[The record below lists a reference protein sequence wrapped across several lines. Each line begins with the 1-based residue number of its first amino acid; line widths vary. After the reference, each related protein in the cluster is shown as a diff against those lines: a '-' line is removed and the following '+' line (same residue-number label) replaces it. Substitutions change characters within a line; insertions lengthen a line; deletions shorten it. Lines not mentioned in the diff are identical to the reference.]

1 MKFTK
6 MQACGNDYIY
16 VDLHQETIEN
26 PSQLSRLLSP
36 RHFAVGGDGLITIGP
51 SERADFAMRI
61 YNADGSEAEM
71 CGNGIR
77 CVAKYVYDHGLTKK
91 RKISVETGA
100 GIKTLSLGCEE
111 AASGREIVTSV
122 RVDMGEPILSPGE
135 IPVLLPG
142 MQAIAVPFEAEGKTW
157 RMSCISMGNP
167 HAVFFVPSLEDIDI
181 KKTGPAI
188 ENHPLFPKRTN
199 VEFVEVV
206 SHNEL
211 RMQVWERGSGETM
224 ACGTGACASVVAA
237 VLNGHTK
244 EEVLVHLSGGD
255 LFIQYDRESNHVL
268 LTGPAVTVYQGELDE
283 EAWKRG
289 EQCNY

>member
-26 PSQLSRLLSP
+26 PSRLSRLLSP
-36 RHFAVGGDGLITIGP
+36 RHFAVGSDGLITIGP
-51 SERADFAMRI
+51 SKQADFAMRI

-77 CVAKYVYDHGLTKK
+77 CVAKYVFDHGLTEK
-91 RKISVETGA
+91 REITVETGA
-100 GIKTLSLGCEE
+100 GIKNLRLGVEE
-111 AASGREIVTSV
+111 AASGRETVTSV
-122 RVDMGEPILSPGE
+122 RVDMGAPILSPGE
-135 IPVLLPG
+135 IPVLLSG
-142 MQAIAVPFEAEGKTW
+142 TQAMDVPIEAEGKIW
-157 RMSCISMGNP
+157 HMSCISMGNP
-167 HAVFFVPSLEDIDI
+167 HAVFFVPSLEDIDL
-181 KKTGPAI
+181 KKIGPAM
-188 ENHPLFPKRTN
+188 ENHPLFPRRTN
-199 VEFVEVV
+199 VEFVEVLA
-206 SHNEL
+206 HNEL

-224 ACGTGACASVVAA
+224 ACGTGACATVVAA
-237 VLNGHTK
+237 VLNGHTG

-255 LFIQYDRESNHVL
+255 LSIQYDRESNHVF

-289 EQCNY
+289 E